1 METQS
6 NKWLKLK
13 RRLKELIAAV
23 AASHHPMKVVK
34 VIMIVAAVAVRKT
47 MIVRMTMKTKI
58 TMRIKM
64 ISQQEM
70 MLITIRIKLMV
81 NHEINHLILQLNVV
95 HVSSHQLYNQ
105 ISIYVLFVILR
116 HQYSIL

>member
-34 VIMIVAAVAVRKT
+34 VIMIVAAVRKT
-47 MIVRMTMKTKI
+47 MIVRMTMKMKI

-70 MLITIRIKLMV
+70 MLITIRIK
-81 NHEINHLILQLNVV
+81 
-95 HVSSHQLYNQ
+95 
-105 ISIYVLFVILR
+105 
-116 HQYSIL
+116 